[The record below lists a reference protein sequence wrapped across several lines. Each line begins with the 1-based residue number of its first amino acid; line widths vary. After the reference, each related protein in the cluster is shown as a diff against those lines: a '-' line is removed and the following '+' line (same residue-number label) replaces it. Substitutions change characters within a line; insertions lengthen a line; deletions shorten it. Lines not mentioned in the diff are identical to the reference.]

1 MKVKRMKSK
10 LQRTGNKRNNFN
22 SISGNGSNISYISNN
37 KFKFVI

>member
-10 LQRTGNKRNNFN
+10 LQRTGNKRNNIN
-22 SISGNGSNISYISNN
+22 SPSSNDSNISYISNN